1 MLFLGRAI
9 LQAAHQ
15 GRGQADRGQRGE
27 VAGASWEWLVALIL
41 NWLRRQVD
49 RIFNLTSAGFA
60 KPHVPNTM
68 IRHMRGPF
76 RRDHIST
83 TERTFTE

>member
-27 VAGASWEWLVALIL
+27 VAGASWELAGRANSQLAA
-41 NWLRRQVD
+41 Q
-49 RIFNLTSAGFA
+49 TSR
-60 KPHVPNTM
+60 PYL
-68 IRHMRGPF
+68 
-76 RRDHIST
+76 
-83 TERTFTE
+83 